1 MTVKNIQAW
10 AERFE
15 KMAMEEHAPFGWTVC
30 RRGGTDKIIVYKRD
44 TPADAEH
51 YAEDL
56 APFTF
61 PTKRE
66 AVESGKQG
74 HYAYKEHKG
83 QVHDKMTFC
92 HNHLAHDRDCDCAS
106 TPVARINGKEVPY
119 KMV

>member
-30 RRGGTDKIIVYKRD
+30 RKGGTDKIIVYKRD

-51 YAEDL
+51 FAADL

-74 HYAYKEHKG
+74 HYAYKQKK
-83 QVHDKMTFC
+83 DMSFC
-92 HNHLAHDRDCDCAS
+92 HNHTSHDRDCDCA
-106 TPVARINGKEVPY
+106 TTGIATVNGKKSSY